1 MVQIK
6 RSKKLNPLLTNS
18 NVSAPKLGAQAE
30 QLACDWLTKRGLT
43 LKDRNFRTKYGEI
56 DLIMQGDD
64 CLIFVEVRYRKNSV
78 YGSAEE
84 SITTKKCQRF
94 KAAAQGYLLAKG
106 YDSNTAIKFDVL
118 AISPSSKSHLHYTMN
133 WIQNIL
139 S

>member
-1 MVQIK
+1 MFK
-6 RSKKLNPLLTNS
+6 RSKRLNPPLAS
-18 NVSAPKLGAQAE
+18 SVIPAKALGAHAE
-30 QLACDWLTKRGLT
+30 QLACDWLIKRGLV

-56 DLIMQGDD
+56 DLIMQGGN
-64 CLIFVEVRYRKNSV
+64 CLIFVEVRYRKNSN

-84 SITTKKCQRF
+84 SVTAKKCQRL

-118 AISPSSKSHLHYTMN
+118 AISPSSESDLHYTMN

>member
-1 MVQIK
+1 LFK
-6 RSKKLNPLLTNS
+6 RSKRLNPPL
-18 NVSAPKLGAQAE
+18 VSSDIPAKALGAQAE
-30 QLACDWLTKRGLT
+30 QLACDWLIKRGLV

-56 DLIMQGDD
+56 DLIMQGGD
-64 CLIFVEVRYRKNSV
+64 CLIFVEVRYRKNSN

-84 SITTKKCQRF
+84 SVTAKKCQRF

-118 AISPSSKSHLHYTMN
+118 AISPSSESDLHYTMN